1 MNQKLDRATQD
12 ALKQKVAEAALQYIN
27 LPRMRIGIG
36 TGSTVNFLIDL
47 LPRVKDRIEAV
58 VSSSEAST
66 RRLEQHGFKVSELS
80 EVGDLDIYIDG
91 ADECDPHNRLIKGG
105 GGALT
110 REKIIAWASDQFIC
124 IVDESKMVDVL
135 GEFPLPVEVLPMAR
149 SFVARK
155 LVGMGGMPEY
165 RAGFVTDNG
174 CQILDVHNLKI
185 LDPVALESEINQIPG
200 VITNGLFAL
209 RKADVT
215 LVATPEGVRVQKS

>member
-1 MNQKLDRATQD
+1 MKQNIDKSAQD
-12 ALKQKVAEAALQYIN
+12 ALKKKVAKAALEYIN
-27 LPRMRIGIG
+27 LPRMRVGIG

-47 LPRVKDRIEAV
+47 LPQVADRIEAV
-58 VSSSEAST
+58 VSSSVAST
-66 RRLEQHGFKVSELS
+66 RRLEKLGFKVSELS

-91 ADECDPHNRLIKGG
+91 ADECDPHNRLVKGG

-110 REKIIAWASDQFIC
+110 REKIIAWASDRFVC
-124 IVDESKMVDVL
+124 IVDESKLVDVL
-135 GEFPLPVEVLPMAR
+135 GGFPLPVEVLPLAR

-155 LVGMGGMPEY
+155 MVGFGGMPEY
-165 RAGFVTDNG
+165 REGVVTDNG

-185 LDPVALESEINQIPG
+185 LDPVKLESDINQIPG

-215 LVATPEGVRVQKS
+215 LIATPEGIKVQES

>member
-1 MNQKLDRATQD
+1 MSQKPDPISQD
-12 ALKQKVAEAALQYIN
+12 ALKKKVAEAALEYIN
-27 LPRMRIGIG
+27 LPRMRVGIG

-58 VSSSEAST
+58 VSSSVAST
-66 RRLEQHGFKVSELS
+66 ERLEKHGFTVKELS

-110 REKIIAWASDQFIC
+110 REKIIAWASQQFIC

-135 GEFPLPVEVLPMAR
+135 GQFPLPVEVLPLAR

-155 LVGMGGMPEY
+155 MVGFGGMPEY
-165 RAGFVTDNG
+165 REGFVTDNG

-185 LDPVALESEINQIPG
+185 LDPVRLESDINQIPG

-209 RKADVT
+209 RSADVT
-215 LVATPEGVRVQKS
+215 LVATPDGVRVQKA

>member
-1 MNQKLDRATQD
+1 MTRKLDKETQD
-12 ALKQKVAEAALQYIN
+12 ALKKKVAEAALEYIN
-27 LPRMRIGIG
+27 LPRMRVGIG

-47 LPRVKDRIEAV
+47 LPRVAERIDAV

-66 RRLEQHGFKVSELS
+66 RRLEKHGFKVSELS

-110 REKIIAWASDQFIC
+110 REKIIAWASDKFVC

-135 GEFPLPVEVLPMAR
+135 GDFPLPVEVLPMAR

-155 LVGMGGMPEY
+155 MVAAGGMPEY
-165 RAGFVTDNG
+165 RQDFVTDNG

-185 LDPVALESEINQIPG
+185 LDPVALESDINQIPG

-209 RKADVT
+209 RGADVT
-215 LVATPEGVRVQKS
+215 LIATPDGVRVQES

>member
-1 MNQKLDRATQD
+1 MTQTLDKATQD
-12 ALKQKVAEAALQYIN
+12 ALKQQVAEAALEYIN
-27 LPRMRIGIG
+27 LPRMRVGIG
-36 TGSTVNFLIDL
+36 TGSTVNFLIEL

-66 RRLEQHGFKVSELS
+66 ERLERHGFTVSELS

-91 ADECDPHNRLIKGG
+91 ADECDPHNRLVKGG

-110 REKIIAWASDQFIC
+110 REKIIAWASDKFVC

-135 GEFPLPVEVLPMAR
+135 GAFPLPVEVLPMAR

-155 LVGMGGMPEY
+155 LVGLGGMPEY
-165 RAGFVTDNG
+165 REGFITDNG
-174 CQILDVHNLKI
+174 YQILDVRNLKI
-185 LDPVALESEINQIPG
+185 LDPVTLEEEINQIPG

-215 LVATPEGVRVQKS
+215 LIATADGVRRQAG